1 MNQNLTVTLDRDLVR
16 KLRVL
21 AAKRDTS
28 ISGLLREELKRLVE
42 RSDRYERAMKRAI
55 TTLARGYHLGGAPAR
70 REELHDR
77 ARLR

>member
-1 MNQNLTVTLDRDLVR
+1 MNQNLTVTLNRDLIR

-28 ISGLLREELKRLVE
+28 VSGLLREELERLVE
-42 RSDRYERAMKRAI
+42 RSDQYERAMRRAI
-55 TTLARGYHLGGAPAR
+55 AALSRGYHLGGAPAR